1 MVSRFTLGVLAVLAM
16 LELTPPNTGMV
27 APATTVK
34 QNTRPIITPVSV
46 GGVPEQTTPST
57 TQVPDHQQ
65 VIVTP
70 LVAHDS
76 PCQEWVP
83 LALASGWPKDR
94 DVIEPLVNIMWRE
107 SRCNTGSWNQGDPNG
122 GSRGLL
128 QINGFWCQPSRY
140 WPDGYLQAHGILE
153 TCDDLFDPAVNLR
166 AGWALYNYSYNRH
179 DGNGWH
185 PWKV

>member
-1 MVSRFTLGVLAVLAM
+1 MPSRLVLGVLAVLAM
-16 LELTPPNTGMV
+16 LEFTPPTN
-27 APATTVK
+27 
-34 QNTRPIITPVSV
+34 TPVPDV
-46 GGVPEQTTPST
+46 AVPQQTTPPLVVAPIPTLS
-57 TQVPDHQQ
+57 VPETAPEGAMGADYQQ
-65 VIVTP
+65 TVTVP
-70 LVAHDS
+70 LVAPDS
-76 PCQEWVP
+76 PCQQWVP
-83 LALASGWPKDR
+83 LAIASGWPEDR
-94 DVIEPLVNIMWRE
+94 AVIEPLVNIMWRE
-107 SRCNTGSWNQGDPNG
+107 SRCSTESWYKVDPNG

>member
-1 MVSRFTLGVLAVLAM
+1 MVSRLTLGVLAVLAM
-16 LELTPPNTGMV
+16 LEFTPPDIDDIPTS
-27 APATTVK
+27 TTVT
-34 QNTRPIITPVSV
+34 QDTRATVTPV
-46 GGVPEQTTPST
+46 TTTTVVSQET

-65 VIVTP
+65 TITVP

-76 PCQEWVP
+76 PCQEWVT
-83 LALASGWPKDR
+83 LAVASGWPKDR

-107 SRCNTGSWNQGDPNG
+107 SRCNHDSYNPTDPNG

-128 QINGFWCQPSRY
+128 QINGFWCQPSQY
-140 WPDGYLQAHGILE
+140 WPDGYLQAHGILK